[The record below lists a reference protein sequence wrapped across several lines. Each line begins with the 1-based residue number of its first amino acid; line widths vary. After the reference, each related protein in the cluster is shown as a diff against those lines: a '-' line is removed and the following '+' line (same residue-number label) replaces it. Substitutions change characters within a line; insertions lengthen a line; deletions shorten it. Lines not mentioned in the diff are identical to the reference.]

1 MSVFYFFGDETV
13 KCRNALIPIL
23 SDRFRYVNVN
33 ILSPKQYIRTYLLVL
48 QSYSIYCFQEIGESS
63 RALEIMKM
71 TFGKYGDK
79 TPAVMIEEMRK
90 LQEIMNLR
98 R

>member
-1 MSVFYFFGDETV
+1 M
-13 KCRNALIPIL
+13 
-23 SDRFRYVNVN
+23 
-33 ILSPKQYIRTYLLVL
+33 
-48 QSYSIYCFQEIGESS
+48 YCFQEIGESS